1 MAHTNRS
8 RVILGGLLAGV
19 VINVFEF
26 IVNGML
32 LKDAWARTM
41 QALGKPAEF
50 TTGTMLVFTIWGF
63 LFGIAAVW
71 LYAAIRPRYGAGLN
85 TAIRAGVAAWVIG
98 ALLPNLASYTMD
110 FFPTELLVI
119 STMVALVEIVLGTM
133 AGARLYKEELI
144 FVAPAPA
151 RPAAAA

>member
-19 VINVFEF
+19 VINVIEF

-32 LKDAWARTM
+32 LKDAWSRAM

-50 TTGTMLVFTIWGF
+50 TMGTMVAFTVWGF

-71 LYAAIRPRYGAGLN
+71 LYAAIRPRYGAGPN
-85 TAIRAGVAAWVIG
+85 TAMRAGVAAWVIG
-98 ALLPNLASYTMD
+98 ALLPNLASYTMG
-110 FFPTELLVI
+110 FFPNGLLVI
-119 STMVALVEIVLGTM
+119 STIVALVEIVLGTM
-133 AGARLYKEELI
+133 AGARIYKEELI
-144 FVAPAPA
+144 SVAPV